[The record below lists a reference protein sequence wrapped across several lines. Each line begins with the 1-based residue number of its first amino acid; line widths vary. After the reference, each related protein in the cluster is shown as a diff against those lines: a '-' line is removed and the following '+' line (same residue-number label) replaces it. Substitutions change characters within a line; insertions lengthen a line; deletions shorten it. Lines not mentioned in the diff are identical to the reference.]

1 VSSIQTAFS
10 GGVFVRKNPI
20 VPLNPEKPYDFQIGH
35 ARDILVRS
43 VFAISRTHLHPRSFI
58 ARFPPVRVKGSGEN
72 DGIIPGWWK
81 S

>member
-1 VSSIQTAFS
+1 MQTAYWDR
-10 GGVFVRKNPI
+10 VFPEKTFI
-20 VPLNPEKPYDFQIGH
+20 MPLNPEKPYDFQIGH
-35 ARDILVRS
+35 ARDISVRS